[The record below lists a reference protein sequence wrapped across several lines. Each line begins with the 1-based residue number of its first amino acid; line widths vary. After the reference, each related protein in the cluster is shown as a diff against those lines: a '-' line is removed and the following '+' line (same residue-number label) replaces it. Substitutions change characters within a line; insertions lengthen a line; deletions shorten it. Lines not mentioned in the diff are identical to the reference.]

1 MRPLTK
7 KMRDELSA
15 HLDGESR
22 DPRRVEALLR
32 ESEEARAYIAGLRRV
47 SSMVQSLP
55 DPVSR
60 RNLARETVPPLPVR
74 PRLAGNWALVSIPLA
89 AAAVLL
95 VASSA
100 LYLFQGA
107 PTAQEARNHS
117 PYQSPE
123 ALEAVLLARL
133 QEGNDL
139 EEIEG
144 QVIATGVWSM
154 PDEPRPWAE
163 AALVGSSP
171 WQPPVTFVAD
181 TSMYIAM
188 ESGLDANTDLHTVLT
203 AMDQQETDLFRQYL
217 ADYVA
222 EG

>member
-1 MRPLTK
+1 MKPLTK
-7 KMRDELSA
+7 KIRDELSA

-32 ESEEARAYIAGLRRV
+32 ESEEARAYIDGLRRV
-47 SSMVQSLP
+47 SNLMQALP

-60 RNLARETVPPLPVR
+60 RDLAQETAARLPIR
-74 PRLAGNWALVSIPLA
+74 PRRVGRWVLAPLA
-89 AAAVLL
+89 AAAVILL

-100 LYLFQGA
+100 LYLFPGV
-107 PTAQEARNHS
+107 PETQEARQQS

-133 QEGNDL
+133 HEGDDL
-139 EEIEG
+139 DEMEDQI
-144 QVIATGVWSM
+144 ITSGVWIM

-171 WQPPVTFVAD
+171 WQPPVTYATD
-181 TSMYIAM
+181 TSIYIAM
-188 ESGLDANTDLHTVLT
+188 ESGLDDNADLHTVLT
-203 AMDQQETDLFRQYL
+203 AMDQQESDLFRQYL